1 MRAADS
7 LSVAL
12 TMLVKLPGQRI
23 GLDHPVVELFVNNRN
38 IEEPEHVVKLVVSA
52 GYIAKVKFKVCF
64 GACLV
69 ALEGNK

>member
-7 LSVAL
+7 FLVAL

-52 GYIAKVKFKVCF
+52 SRLPDTSLRSNLRSVSVHAW
-64 GACLV
+64 
-69 ALEGNK
+69 